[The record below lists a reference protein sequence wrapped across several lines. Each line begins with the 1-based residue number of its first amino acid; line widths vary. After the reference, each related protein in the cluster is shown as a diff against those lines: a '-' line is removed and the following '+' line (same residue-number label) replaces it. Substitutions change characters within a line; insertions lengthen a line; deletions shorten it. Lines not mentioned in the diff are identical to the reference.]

1 MQYILRQ
8 SKIFF
13 DVKKYQAL
21 SRGWCY
27 LSAPCV
33 SREKQF
39 SVLIFTVEYVL
50 VRILEFC
57 HIAVKFS
64 KWLKEIGR
72 SQPTQR
78 LHLYPDFD
86 R

>member
-8 SKIFF
+8 SKIFL
-13 DVKKYQAL
+13 DVKKYLAL
-21 SRGWCY
+21 SYGWCY

-50 VRILEFC
+50 VCILEYC
-57 HIAVKFS
+57 HITEKFCKCPS
-64 KWLKEIGR
+64 CDYNR
-72 SQPTQR
+72 
-78 LHLYPDFD
+78 
-86 R
+86 